1 MTVESLAWG
10 RPYPSRLVPIPG
22 GTRVME
28 AVCWTEWNY
37 ECGGIAR
44 AQLAAVLTPPY
55 MHGLRWEYGVPFS

>member
-1 MTVESLAWG
+1 
-10 RPYPSRLVPIPG
+10 
-22 GTRVME
+22 ME